1 MQRTSAIVILG
12 CFAALASG
20 PVWALDPG
28 KVMYVGG
35 TVSSLPP
42 GNVEGSLDF
51 SAAAAMFFVAAKG
64 GSTVAV
70 QWKTIQDLEYG
81 PQIPLQWKKKS
92 RSLPALPL
100 LSKKGRKHYVT
111 IGYKDSAGAEQAVV
125 FELGDQIIRRTLT
138 VLKEKSG
145 KRLTCQDEQTGQ
157 ELGDICSSV
166 LPPPPEPEKKPE
178 KN

>member
-1 MQRTSAIVILG
+1 MKLRWGVKWYRGRCGWSRVAGRSTARSPRPRAARNAVRTRGSYPRRRAGAGRGIIGRRRLRVQRTPAIAVLVCIAP
-12 CFAALASG
+12 FASG
-20 PVWALDPG
+20 PAWALDPR
-28 KVMYVGG
+28 KAMYVGG

-64 GSTVAV
+64 GGTVAV
-70 QWKTIQDLEYG
+70 QWKTIQNLEYG

-111 IGYKDSAGAEQAVV
+111 I
-125 FELGDQIIRRTLT
+125 
-138 VLKEKSG
+138 
-145 KRLTCQDEQTGQ
+145 
-157 ELGDICSSV
+157 
-166 LPPPPEPEKKPE
+166 
-178 KN
+178 

>member
-1 MQRTSAIVILG
+1 
-12 CFAALASG
+12 
-20 PVWALDPG
+20 
-28 KVMYVGG
+28 MYVGG

-42 GNVEGSLDF
+42 GKVEGSLDF

-64 GSTVAV
+64 GSSVAV

-81 PQIPLQWKKKS
+81 PQVPPRWKAAKS
-92 RSLPALPL
+92 LASLPSF
-100 LSKKGRKHYVT
+100 LSKKTRKHYIT
-111 IGYKDSAGAEQAVV
+111 IGYKDSAGGDQAVV
-125 FELGDQIIRRTLT
+125 FELGDEIIRRTLT

-145 KRLTCQDEQTGQ
+145 KPLTCQDEQTGQ

>member
-1 MQRTSAIVILG
+1 MQRTPAIAVLVCIAP
-12 CFAALASG
+12 FASG
-20 PVWALDPG
+20 PAWALDPR
-28 KVMYVGG
+28 KAMYVGG

-64 GSTVAV
+64 GGTVAV

-100 LSKKGRKHYVT
+100 LPKKGRKHYVT